1 MIEGINGCKGRAKLK
16 FVINSPTINY
26 IKPTSNSRVVLS
38 STKYVYN
45 GKVKKPS
52 VTVKNNKNQ
61 TVNPYYYTVSY
72 PKGMKNVGSYTIK
85 IRFRTTGY
93 QIQYSTSSKFKRAK
107 NVFVSKNSTTSA
119 TVKKLSKKK
128 KYYVRVRTYKK
139 VGKAYYYSSWSKAV
153 SVKTK

>member
-1 MIEGINGCKGRAKLK
+1 
-16 FVINSPTINY
+16 
-26 IKPTSNSRVVLS
+26 
-38 STKYVYN
+38 
-45 GKVKKPS
+45 
-52 VTVKNNKNQ
+52 
-61 TVNPYYYTVSY
+61 
-72 PKGMKNVGSYTIK
+72 MKNVGSYTIK
-85 IRFRTTGY
+85 IRFRNGYKGTFSVKYTIVPKGTSISSIKAKSKAFYVKWKKQSSQTTGY

-107 NVFVSKNSTTSA
+107 TVSVSKNSTTSA